1 MERCIKRTPRRL
13 AGAIRDRGRSGL
25 DLLGKVNFNYS
36 QTFAGLYEKIRGRPR
51 GRFNIVRQAL
61 FLMTIV

>member
-25 DLLGKVNFNYS
+25 DSLGKVYFDYS
-36 QTFAGLYEKIRGRPR
+36 QIFAGLYESYEDAHVADSISCITPSS
-51 GRFNIVRQAL
+51 
-61 FLMTIV
+61 